1 MNEESVDEKDLVSV
15 KYLNFLTLLKM
26 SIEESVILGLQNA
39 YREKNEMEFE
49 TNTRTFV
56 AESAVISKYIQD
68 ICRYSTC
75 IKDIPSIFEMKNR
88 LIYIVIII

>member
-1 MNEESVDEKDLVSV
+1 
-15 KYLNFLTLLKM
+15 M
-26 SIEESVILGLQNA
+26 SIEESVILGLHNA

-68 ICRYSTC
+68 ICQYSTGTQ
-75 IKDIPSIFEMKNR
+75 DLPSIFEMKNR
-88 LIYIVIII
+88 LIYIVTII